1 MKRTK
6 CKTNEVTRVFNKWM
20 IGSDR
25 NSSNEGTDSDSFF
38 AMVQDDNNFSLFL
51 KGVMMKKYAR
61 LIVLLS
67 PRAMSSI
74 MFDILEL

>member
-1 MKRTK
+1 MKVPTA
-6 CKTNEVTRVFNKWM
+6 TV
-20 IGSDR
+20 
-25 NSSNEGTDSDSFF
+25 FF

-51 KGVMMKKYAR
+51 KGVMKKYAR

-74 MFDILEL
+74 MFDILGL